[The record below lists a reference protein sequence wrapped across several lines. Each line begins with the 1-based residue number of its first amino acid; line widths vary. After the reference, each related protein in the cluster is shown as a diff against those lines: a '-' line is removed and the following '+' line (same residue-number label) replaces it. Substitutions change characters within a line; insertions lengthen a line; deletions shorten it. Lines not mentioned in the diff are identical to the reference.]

1 MADVKIYSMEELQ
14 KMSAEDRTKLM
25 IASEKEIAL
34 LNISMRTGKEKQS
47 HLKAAWDKQR
57 SRIQTLNKSS
67 SK

>member
-14 KMSAEDRTKLM
+14 KMSADDRTKLM

-57 SRIQTLNKSS
+57 SRIQTLNKSAI
-67 SK
+67 K